1 MKIALIGQDIP
12 ALLPSLLADAY
23 FACKWPVEL
32 AIEERQDALGD
43 LLGRY
48 ADAVLRQS
56 GVEGRVLVTASRGEA
71 LRGADAVVYA
81 GDYLAA
87 SRFRMDREAL
97 LGDEDDP
104 GLSDQARV
112 NGGLGG
118 LMHTLRQGELLRQ
131 LCDAMEE
138 ACPNAV
144 VVTMG
149 QPVGRTAAILEK
161 RGHRTWGLGPSPYK
175 GPGGVE
181 DIARRLGRKT
191 QEVNAVTAGLPGF
204 AFLTELRDQRGKDLL
219 PAARELAERGELG
232 RLTQR
237 WLARWD
243 ALAVG
248 SAVGH
253 AEFLPAQEDF
263 TPEAEP
269 AFGESVEKRK
279 ERILRMNTVADKGL
293 SDREAMMA
301 QMLLLSTAPAERP
314 VRLIA
319 ALMNKETTVLP
330 AVTRVNDGDLPQL
343 PRGAVIECPLKLE
356 HGAHAAE
363 GLRLPD
369 ELAHLCLDIDET
381 NRLAADAALGDLSAL
396 RECVEIDPALE
407 GLDRLYAAEVAV
419 RMARMHSD
427 ILPLY
432 DVDDED

>member
-12 ALLPSLLADAY
+12 ALLPSLLADAFY
-23 FACKWPVEL
+23 ACKLPAEL
-32 AIEERQDALGD
+32 AIEERQDTLGD
-43 LLGRY
+43 LLQRY
-48 ADAVLRQS
+48 GDTVLARS
-56 GVEGRVLVTASRGEA
+56 GVRGGVKVTASRDEA
-71 LRGADAVVYA
+71 LCGADAVVYA

-97 LGDEDDP
+97 SGEADDP

-118 LMHTLRQGELLRQ
+118 LMHTLRQGEQLRQ
-131 LCDAMEE
+131 LCGRMDVC
-138 ACPNAV
+138 CPGAT
-144 VVTMG
+144 VVTLG
-149 QPVGRTAAILEK
+149 QPVARTTAVLAK
-161 RGHRTWGLGPSPYK
+161 RGYRAFGLGPSPMK

-181 DIARRLGRKT
+181 DIGKRLGRKSS
-191 QEVNAVTAGLPGF
+191 ELEAVTAGLPGF
-204 AFLTELRDQRGKDLL
+204 AFLTALRDRQGHDLL
-219 PAARELAERGELG
+219 PAAQSLAESGELG

-237 WLARWD
+237 WLSRWE

-263 TPEAEP
+263 EPEADP
-269 AFGESVEKRK
+269 VFGESVEKRK

-314 VRLIA
+314 LRLIA
-319 ALMNKETTVLP
+319 ALMNKETAVLP
-330 AVTRVNDGDLPQL
+330 AVTRANDGDLPQL

-356 HGAHAAE
+356 HGAHAVE